1 MIDEEV
7 AVKEWVTMKEK
18 QPMKLRHEYKFS
30 INEAD
35 DYIVS
40 NRLRKLFKQD
50 EFADEFGNYRVSS
63 LYFDTP
69 NDKALR
75 QKLDGVSEREKFRI
89 RYYNDDLSFIR
100 LEKKIKKAH
109 LNAKFNTML
118 SKDDVEKII
127 KGDIDFLLHSKD
139 ALKIEL
145 YSKMWGQLLKH
156 ISIVTLFNIK

>member
-40 NRLRKLFKQD
+40 NRLRKLFKHD

-100 LEKKIKKAH
+100 LEKKIANFK
-109 LNAKFNTML
+109 
-118 SKDDVEKII
+118 SKLATSCNK
-127 KGDIDFLLHSKD
+127 
-139 ALKIEL
+139 L
-145 YSKMWGQLLKH
+145 Y
-156 ISIVTLFNIK
+156 

>member
-63 LYFDTP
+63 LYFDT
-69 NDKALR
+69 
-75 QKLDGVSEREKFRI
+75 
-89 RYYNDDLSFIR
+89 LS
-100 LEKKIKKAH
+100 IKPYVKSSMGSV
-109 LNAKFNTML
+109 NVRNFEFVTTMM
-118 SKDDVEKII
+118 I
-127 KGDIDFLLHSKD
+127 
-139 ALKIEL
+139 
-145 YSKMWGQLLKH
+145 
-156 ISIVTLFNIK
+156 